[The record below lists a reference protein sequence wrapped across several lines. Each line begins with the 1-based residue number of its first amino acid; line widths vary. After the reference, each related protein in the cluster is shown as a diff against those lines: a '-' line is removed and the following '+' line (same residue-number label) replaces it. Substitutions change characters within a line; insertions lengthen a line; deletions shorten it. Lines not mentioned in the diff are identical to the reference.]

1 MEEIL
6 KKARRFVPFMSDHSK
21 VEFGGDHVFSRE
33 TRSYRQLHD
42 WQEEGHL
49 LLDAS
54 CSIVGPVTC
63 IYSSGAM
70 GTSSWETVD
79 NFPEGEPVY
88 LLSYNIKFDT
98 EGDESAT
105 LYRIKK
111 EE

>member
-21 VEFGGDHVFSRE
+21 VEFGGAHVFPRE
-33 TRSYRQLHD
+33 TRSYRQLRD
-42 WQEEGHL
+42 WREEGYL

-79 NFPEGEPVY
+79 NFPEGEPAY
-88 LLSYNIKFDT
+88 LLYYNVKFDT
-98 EGDESAT
+98 EDGEWAT
-105 LYRIKK
+105 LYKISK
-111 EE
+111 